1 MLPLKHIVLPS
12 INNWHVPNCIT
23 FFLRRSLAKQIIKTP
38 SRVLC
43 IANNTVIICSK
54 HYGSVRRI
62 GGGYSVFRR
71 DTPTVKVAVSE
82 ATAKWLIQLG
92 KLQG

>member
-1 MLPLKHIVLPS
+1 M
-12 INNWHVPNCIT
+12 
-23 FFLRRSLAKQIIKTP
+23 
-38 SRVLC
+38 C